1 MGGPVYRPGLRYVF
15 FLQTAANVFVE
26 LKGTDPDGATFK

>member
-1 MGGPVYRPGLRYVF
+1 MGGPVYRPGLRYV